1 MDVLDNPIWHSLNTH
16 HANLALG
23 DNFSRQYPESVTNLG
38 GMPEFSPVAQASLLQ
53 HFADRKG
60 LGLFLQK
67 IPELSQGM
75 AFVYQ
80 LKLNQMICE
89 DLKPVNGQPFLE
101 LSLGDVDEMVALAKA
116 TAPGPFGP
124 RTIEL
129 GNYIGIRNESGKLI
143 AMAGER
149 LQLDKF
155 AEISAV
161 CTDPAY
167 RGKGLAKALVSE
179 VAARIMRRGKT
190 PFLHVLP
197 TNESA
202 IKSYLALGF
211 KKRRDFDLCVV
222 ERSKESP

>member
-1 MDVLDNPIWHSLNTH
+1 
-16 HANLALG
+16 
-23 DNFSRQYPESVTNLG
+23 
-38 GMPEFSPVAQASLLQ
+38 
-53 HFADRKG
+53 
-60 LGLFLQK
+60 
-67 IPELSQGM
+67 
-75 AFVYQ
+75 
-80 LKLNQMICE
+80 
-89 DLKPVNGQPFLE
+89 
-101 LSLGDVDEMVALAKA
+101 
-116 TAPGPFGP
+116 
-124 RTIEL
+124 
-129 GNYIGIRNESGKLI
+129 
-143 AMAGER
+143 MAGER